1 LIFLFDLQSS
11 QNYFNANGTLKSDG
25 EMRGKFQVTVLLLL
39 FSLLASPNVA
49 IIRIWT
55 PGVAVG
61 DCFYFKM
68 YGVYTSN
75 QPKITLAIPQFEYN
89 NTEWVRIN
97 VTSVEG
103 SIIYQVYTL
112 HFFNGSE
119 SNFNFKTNIDP
130 ANERYL
136 QFNERGV
143 PICATNLC
151 AGDFIPTAETTIN
164 ETVIR
169 NYASGPRETNH
180 AFWNNSDDWGNCYFD
195 RETGI
200 LVDLCR
206 THRFVSNNTD
216 DVVWKTDV
224 IEMIDSSMWE
234 INAKSSAF
242 PILFIVLTAAFFAL
256 LSLLIVTC
264 RLLTR
269 RTRRRLQIDGRAN
282 YK

>member
-1 LIFLFDLQSS
+1 LIFLFGLQSS
-11 QNYFNANGTLKSDG
+11 QNYFNANGTLKSDC
-25 EMRGKFQVTVLLLL
+25 EMSGKFQVSVLLLL
-39 FSLLASPNVA
+39 FSLLTIPNLA

-55 PGVAVG
+55 PGVAAG

-75 QPKITLAIPQFEYN
+75 QPNITLAIPQFEYN
-89 NTEWVRIN
+89 NTEWARIN

-103 SIIYQVYTL
+103 SMIYQVYTL
-112 HFFNGSE
+112 HFLNGSE
-119 SNFNFKTNIDP
+119 SNFNFKTNVNP

-151 AGDFIPTAETTIN
+151 VGDFIPTAETTIN

-180 AFWNNSDDWGNCYFD
+180 ALWNNSDDWGNCYFD

-200 LVDLCR
+200 LVDLHR
-206 THRFVSNNTD
+206 THRFASNITD
-216 DVVWKTDV
+216 NVVWKTDV
-224 IEMIDSSMWE
+224 IEMIDSNRWE
-234 INAKSSAF
+234 INAKPSAF
-242 PILFIVLTAAFFAL
+242 SILFIVLIAVFFAL
-256 LSLLIVTC
+256 LSLFIATY
-264 RLLTR
+264 RLVTR
-269 RTRRRLQIDGRAN
+269 RTHRRLQIDGRAN